1 MMQDE
6 ESDKNTNKGQIESA
20 QDEIEHNDE
29 LEAVEIE
36 DNSNDNKLQDEIEV
50 MEQALTKTGKGD
62 LKKLKT
68 AIKLPNEFELSGPSC
83 NTDVTGD
90 DVSKVE
96 KQEISCECEQPTGTG
111 GAVPVVLSL
120 DLECP
125 GQQSLK
131 GISSDEPVKGY
142 DDKSST
148 LSVEIRSD
156 KESAENETLIREIT
170 SENTSSVI
178 ITPPPKQSTISN
190 DSIFEI
196 NCNTSSENST
206 RVPET
211 QQFAA
216 ADSSFVIEYAV
227 SYLNAK
233 VSSTNI
239 NLASLESLAKNESLS
254 SGSNLV
260 ESKLKN
266 DLVTPTGSR
275 NTSVKIR
282 KAAPNK
288 VNPDLSGSTL
298 VRPATALAL
307 KRELKDSA
315 NLLSYRNGV
324 LRNTLRPKDNLPPIK
339 KTVDIPTPN
348 RGYKNAHSSDSVR
361 PYTSSSSYGGCLK
374 KGISSTAQSAE
385 DKISRRNGEGTL
397 KRPSMIPKPRTPT
410 PNAPKGPPSSK
421 IDLQRKD
428 KPSDYNLVPKIEP
441 GRRTGN
447 ASETGKRRTVE
458 NETAKQNEELSKSS
472 QSVSGT
478 PDAMTIHEKM
488 VGLQERLKA
497 TTTMIRKRMGM
508 NSIALPAL
516 TDNGNIIKDD
526 PTLRPKRS
534 SEPALPKTASATLK
548 DLYKNIFEMKA
559 ATMRLSD
566 ATTMVSQKEHIEKL
580 LMNITEIQRIAD
592 RMLDSEG
599 SASQLNE
606 PGAKDATIK
615 SNKSK
620 ENKICIKFTQLKD
633 KQRRKEDEASNQS
646 DDGCKSSPGTT
657 TDLEVS
663 AIENVKTEASLKE
676 TDSMDGIFIPSQ
688 EPFIHN
694 IEEEDESNG
703 LDITIT
709 FPELNNLLSDQNESH
724 LSVCLSDISAEAL
737 RQLKRCPK
745 DFTLRMDFIQGKVHF
760 QSGKSPANN
769 FSIGPDLKFIE
780 NPVDN
785 VDDKKSDIISIK
797 PSTECSYGS
806 QLISVENRDEHV
818 TSYKSLKSTDSELFN
833 VADLPFLYR
842 DVTLG
847 TVTRSC
853 MTLRNDPMM
862 SMSIVARTF
871 FKSMPQIPSL
881 TYIQEA
887 NQLENGSR
895 LAEI

>member
-458 NETAKQNEELSKSS
+458 NET
-472 QSVSGT
+472 
-478 PDAMTIHEKM
+478 
-488 VGLQERLKA
+488 
-497 TTTMIRKRMGM
+497 
-508 NSIALPAL
+508 
-516 TDNGNIIKDD
+516 DNGNIIKDD

-657 TDLEVS
+657 TDLE
-663 AIENVKTEASLKE
+663 VKTEASLKE

-895 LAEI
+895 LAGFQVQEKRRKNRVYQKRGVALSVSSLQ